1 MWTCGARPQHR
12 AASARAKSAKR
23 GPCAAGGGE
32 RERGRRGGMAG
43 RGGPL
48 GPYFRATPVPRNA
61 KLRLSM
67 RFRFKKGAF
76 WISWDLPWGGLWE
89 VVSISKS
96 QLLTQNSIWPTGV
109 ADQIRTR
116 GPPPVPP
123 CPDRSFRSSGAFGL
137 RFAFFDFEARGAC
150 ARTPSTDQLGTRR
163 GMNPLESGM
172 TSPSLDGRFHD
183 FGGSPRLR
191 PPFPCRV
198 G

>member
-1 MWTCGARPQHR
+1 
-12 AASARAKSAKR
+12 
-23 GPCAAGGGE
+23 
-32 RERGRRGGMAG
+32 MAG

-96 QLLTQNSIWPTGV
+96 QLLMQNSIWPTGV

-116 GPPPVPP
+116 GAPQSRHALIAVFAALVPLDFVSASVRLPPH
-123 CPDRSFRSSGAFGL
+123 S
-137 RFAFFDFEARGAC
+137 
-150 ARTPSTDQLGTRR
+150 
-163 GMNPLESGM
+163 PL
-172 TSPSLDGRFHD
+172 
-183 FGGSPRLR
+183 
-191 PPFPCRV
+191 
-198 G
+198 